1 MLEQILQNKN
11 LIFYV
16 LTAEVLLLCIFQ
28 LRTNLLLKKMAKTPL
43 KKKETTERIKEEVKN
58 GKSEI
63 PVVKFERPKTEEKKK
78 PVELEKALENQQD
91 IGEEEMVVLQELMTE
106 FFG

>member
-1 MLEQILQNKN
+1 MFEQILQNKN

-16 LTAEVLLLCIFQ
+16 LTAEVLILCIFQ
-28 LRTNLLLKKMAKTPL
+28 LRTNLLLRKMAKTPSG
-43 KKKETTERIKEEVKN
+43 KKEKTERIKEEVKN

-63 PVVKFERPKTEEKKK
+63 PVVKFERPKTAEKEKTAEMPKNKQDMEE
-78 PVELEKALENQQD
+78 D
-91 IGEEEMVVLQELMTE
+91 EMVVLQELMTE